1 MFNQMVTSEKD
12 SGNYQ
17 NLHKTWVKL
26 FPNKKEKAAL
36 YTRVCVC
43 TCVFFRRTHNLI
55 GYFEVT
61 WHLSMKL
68 FQPKSP
74 SGATLQNPWRQ
85 RIPRML
91 AGDRRY
97 SEVSVTN
104 FRLQNFELYIYNK
117 TLKDWSLVDCEQP
130 LFFIRFSKGSARAR
144 AFSGEAARR
153 EKRGRQPEKKK

>member
-26 FPNKKEKAAL
+26 FPNKKEKEAL

-43 TCVFFRRTHNLI
+43 TCGFFEERTLSLVTSRSHDIYQWICFSLNLRA
-55 GYFEVT
+55 GQHF
-61 WHLSMKL
+61 K
-68 FQPKSP
+68 
-74 SGATLQNPWRQ
+74 NPWRQ

-104 FRLQNFELYIYNK
+104 FQLQNFELYIYNK
-117 TLKDWSLVDCEQP
+117 TLEDWSLVDCEQP
-130 LFFIRFSKGSARAR
+130 LFFFRFSKRSARAR

-153 EKRGRQPEKKK
+153 EKRGRQPGKKK